1 MDSREISGPRPGMA
15 RDVALRRAS
24 NLTKWACVGAVA
36 LVGALAGYVAQA
48 KPGRS
53 TSAAGSKGSS
63 ARGGSGTTAS
73 RQARANAGGGGA
85 FGHASS
91 PSLSPP
97 ASAPTPAPAPAPA
110 PAPTVSGGS

>member
-1 MDSREISGPRPGMA
+1 MESRQISQPRAGTA
-15 RDVALRRAS
+15 RDAALRRAS

-53 TSAAGSKGSS
+53 TNTSGS
-63 ARGGSGTTAS
+63 GGSGGPRPTKAS
-73 RQARANAGGGGA
+73 VNNNGGGSA
-85 FGHASS
+85 STPSS

-97 ASAPTPAPAPAPA
+97 AAAPTPAPAPAPA
-110 PAPTVSGGS
+110 ASTSGGS